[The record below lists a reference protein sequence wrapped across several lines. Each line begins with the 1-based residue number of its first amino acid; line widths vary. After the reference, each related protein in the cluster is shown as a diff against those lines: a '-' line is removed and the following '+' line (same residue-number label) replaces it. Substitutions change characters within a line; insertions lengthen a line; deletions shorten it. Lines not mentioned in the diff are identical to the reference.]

1 MSISYDEI
9 NQALDIL
16 GLPALI
22 TKEDIKK
29 RYRFVAKSIHPDKEG
44 GSDEAMERVNWA
56 YAILMEYI
64 DNFRF
69 AFDDAE
75 IKKQLPLGSHTQ
87 RFKM

>member
-1 MSISYDEI
+1 MPISYDEI
-9 NQALDIL
+9 HQALDIL
-16 GLPALI
+16 GLPTLI

-29 RYRFVAKSIHPDKEG
+29 RYRFVAKSVHPDKVG

-56 YAILMEYI
+56 YAILVQYI

-69 AFDDAE
+69 AFDDEE
-75 IKKQLPLGSHTQ
+75 IKKQFPSSSHTQ

>member
-9 NQALDIL
+9 RQALDIL
-16 GLPALI
+16 GLPTLI

-29 RYRFVAKSIHPDKEG
+29 RYRFVAKSVHPDKEG
-44 GSDEAMERVNWA
+44 GSNEAMERVNAA

-69 AFDDAE
+69 AFDDEE
-75 IKKQLPLGSHTQ
+75 IKRQLPLSSHTQ